1 MTGMQLRRRRV
12 QHRVQIALW
21 RERTHRP
28 STPHFHASDRPAA
41 PPRRR
46 WVLLSIGIPSQR
58 FRWFQGEPAARRRR
72 PGNVCGRS
80 LQQPRQGLART
91 PRRRRSSWS
100 RQRADPCRPI
110 APLALIAS
118 RISDA
123 CAWRWCG
130 PCCYVNGSLAHARR
144 RRRQACGSSSTET
157 AASSMSSK
165 YYGLPPP
172 GPARCH
178 LRRTLIASATRRS
191 TAPKLRRSGCGS

>member
-1 MTGMQLRRRRV
+1 MACSYDEDVCSNEFKLLCGENVRTGRQRHASMRATVRQLRLD
-12 QHRVQIALW
+12 AAGFFS
-21 RERTHRP
+21 P
-28 STPHFHASDRPAA
+28 SASHPNASVGPRGSQ
-41 PPRRR
+41 PPNR
-46 WVLLSIGIPSQR
+46 S
-58 FRWFQGEPAARRRR
+58 R

-110 APLALIAS
+110 APLALIAAW
-118 RISDA
+118 ISDA

-144 RRRQACGSSSTET
+144 RRRQACGSSSMET